1 MQPSSS
7 SQIVDSCCSFIL
19 NYDSCYVQDRR
30 MGNLIGV
37 GPRRHDG
44 LWELDWLLLP
54 SASTTTSI
62 STPMVA
68 STSSF
73 QQWHHRLGNLCG
85 SCFSSLVHRGVL
97 GPVSGN
103 TSLDFLGCRLGKKIS
118 SPILTSIQCSSVLLT
133 SFIQIFGVQ
142 SIQFWR
148 GPSLLYYLYG
158 QIFLPHLDIFHVFS

>member
-1 MQPSSS
+1 
-7 SQIVDSCCSFIL
+7 
-19 NYDSCYVQDRR
+19 
-30 MGNLIGV
+30 
-37 GPRRHDG
+37 
-44 LWELDWLLLP
+44 
-54 SASTTTSI
+54 
-62 STPMVA
+62 
-68 STSSF
+68 
-73 QQWHHRLGNLCG
+73 
-85 SCFSSLVHRGVL
+85 L

-103 TSLDFLGCRLGKKIS
+103 TSLDFLGCRLGKKSS